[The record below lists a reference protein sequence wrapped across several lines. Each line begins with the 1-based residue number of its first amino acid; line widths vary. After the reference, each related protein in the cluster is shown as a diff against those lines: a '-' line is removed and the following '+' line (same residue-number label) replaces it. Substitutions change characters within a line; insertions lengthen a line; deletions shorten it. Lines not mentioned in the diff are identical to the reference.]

1 MLNEVLI
8 GLLIKQIAL
17 IADAQSKQLVN
28 EKRIDVLTTTLA
40 NMVFTIEKLNE
51 MELAQVDNDSIQ
63 IMLTRSQLM
72 NNKEV

>member
-17 IADAQSKQLVN
+17 IADAQGKQFVN

-63 IMLTRSQLM
+63 ILLTRSQLM
-72 NNKEV
+72 NNTEI

>member
-17 IADAQSKQLVN
+17 IADAQSKQFVS

-63 IMLTRSQLM
+63 ILLTRSQLM
-72 NNKEV
+72 NNTEI

>member
-17 IADAQSKQLVN
+17 IADAQSKQFVN

-63 IMLTRSQLM
+63 ILLTRSQLM
-72 NNKEV
+72 NNTEI

>member
-17 IADAQSKQLVN
+17 IVDAQSKQFVN

-72 NNKEV
+72 NNTEI